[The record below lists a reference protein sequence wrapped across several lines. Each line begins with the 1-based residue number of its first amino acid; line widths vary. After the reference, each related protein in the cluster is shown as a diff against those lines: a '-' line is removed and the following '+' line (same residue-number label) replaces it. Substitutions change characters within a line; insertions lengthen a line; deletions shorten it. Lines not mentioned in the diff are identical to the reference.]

1 MLVTT
6 LLLTSAFRPG
16 AISALRP
23 IVDARSSRSASGP
36 AMLENPLARYFGR
49 GKEKQ
54 KEKSSSLAK
63 SIDQV
68 LEGAPL
74 PVKIIANVLIKP
86 LAGALETVL
95 AENADDTRDL
105 VDQAVRALRRDP
117 DVASA
122 LGVPPDAI
130 DAGSIFSS
138 MGGSSS
144 INGRVSKNLQ
154 LQFQL
159 PSGGVAAVRGK
170 GDETG
175 RMKLVDV
182 QVRAGGRVLTVVGVG
197 GAGGDSGRAGGDGGV
212 IDVEATTI
220 DV

>member
-1 MLVTT
+1 
-6 LLLTSAFRPG
+6 
-16 AISALRP
+16 
-23 IVDARSSRSASGP
+23 
-36 AMLENPLARYFGR
+36 MLENPLARFFGG

-54 KEKSSSLAK
+54 RSSSLAR

-74 PVKIIANVLIKP
+74 PAKLIANLLIKP

-95 AENADDTRDL
+95 AENADDTQDL
-105 VDQAVRALRRDP
+105 VDQAVRALRREP

-122 LGVPPDAI
+122 LGVPSDGI
-130 DAGSIFSS
+130 EAGPIFSS
-138 MGGSSS
+138 MGGSTS
-144 INGRVSKNLQ
+144 INGRVSKSLQ

-159 PSGGVAAVRGK
+159 TGGAVAAVRGK
-170 GDETG
+170 GDEAG
-175 RMKLVDV
+175 RMKLIDV
-182 QVRAGGRVLTVVGVG
+182 QVRAGGRVMTVTGVG
-197 GAGGDSGRAGGDGGV
+197 GADGGSRRGGGGDGV